1 MPAALTPRV
10 RTLVVCDGV
19 RASKVEESV
28 FHLRGT
34 RYQLRADSFPLRRRL
49 RLFLI
54 LSSPRPGRFP
64 GYVKVIH
71 DSTDRTVYYGRIEPP
86 PRFPT
91 GADLLPLALPVTVQF
106 PQAGRYTMQVW
117 FFQETAADVLKMEQP
132 FDVLER
138 EA

>member
-10 RTLVVCDGV
+10 RTLVVCDSV

-34 RYQLRADSFPLRRRL
+34 RYHIRADSFPLRRRL
-49 RLFLI
+49 LLFLI
-54 LSSPRPGRFP
+54 LSSPRPDRFP
-64 GYVKVIH
+64 GYIKVID
-71 DSTDRTVYYGRIEPP
+71 DSTDRAIYYGQIEPP
-86 PRFPT
+86 PRFPSDS
-91 GADLLPLALPVTVQF
+91 DLLPLVLPVNIRF
-106 PQAGRYTMQVW
+106 PQAGRYLVQIW
-117 FFQETAADVLKMEQP
+117 FFQETAADILKMEQT

>member
-34 RYQLRADSFPLRRRL
+34 RYHLRADSFPLRRRL

-54 LSSPRPGRFP
+54 LSSPRPGRFI

-71 DSTDRTVYYGRIEPP
+71 DSTDRAVFYGQIQPSA
-86 PRFPT
+86 RFP
-91 GADLLPLALPVTVQF
+91 ADSDLLPLVLPVTVRF
-106 PQAGRYTMQVW
+106 PQTGRYTMQVW
-117 FFQETAADVLKMEQP
+117 FFQGAAADVLKMEQP
-132 FDVLER
+132 FDVLEH

>member
-10 RTLVVCDGV
+10 RTLVVCDSI

-34 RYQLRADSFPLRRRL
+34 RYHIRADSFPLRRRL
-49 RLFLI
+49 WLFVI

-64 GYVKVIH
+64 GYVKVI
-71 DSTDRTVYYGRIEPP
+71 DGSTDRAIYYGQIEPP
-86 PRFPT
+86 PRFPAD
-91 GADLLPLALPVTVQF
+91 GDLLPLVLPITVRF
-106 PQAGRYTMQVW
+106 PRPDRYIVQVW
-117 FFQETAADVLKMEQP
+117 FFQETGADILKMEQP